1 MTLDKL
7 FIKYGSDK
15 SSLHHSYSS
24 VYKELLEPLRE
35 KHISLLELG
44 VGGYHFPDRGG
55 GCLKAFRDYLPN
67 ATIWAIDKFEKTHLD
82 MEKRI
87 RVFKLSQDDEVGLKE
102 LCNEAIPSI
111 ILDDASHQCPLTIK
125 SFEILF
131 PLLQPSG
138 LYIIEDT
145 HSSYWDEI
153 ATDGTNFGGG
163 NHPDTTMNY
172 FKALCD
178 HNLNSEECKGRIPFR
193 DIEAEKFPIQSI
205 QFYNKMIIIKK
216 K

>member
-1 MTLDKL
+1 MTLDEL

-15 SSLHHSYSS
+15 SSQHHNYSS
-24 VYKELLEPLRE
+24 VYEELLEKYKSRFCD
-35 KHISLLELG
+35 IFSMG
-44 VGGYHFPDRGG
+44 IGGYHHTDRGG
-55 GCLKAFRDYLPN
+55 GDLRAFRDYLPLSRIT
-67 ATIWAIDKFEKTHLD
+67 AVDLYDKSFLNEFNIITH
-82 MEKRI
+82 I
-87 RVFKLSQDDEVGLKE
+87 CAQDDEKWLPFF
-102 LCNEAIPSI
+102 CMMADI
-111 ILDDASHQCPLTIK
+111 IIDDCSHISPLTIK
-125 SFEILF
+125 SFELLF
-131 PLLQPSG
+131 PKLERGG